1 MTTFGNAIRRAY
13 RRGAQEHLSDWCT
26 FIGIPYDVVRGWM
39 RSDTEPTWLRTLRTI
54 RRRTGLTW
62 DELLDGRVRPTAMR
76 VTRRRDE
83 RGTVGTTTC
92 SACGTTVNQHDRFC
106 RHCGA
111 DFGEAEP

>member
-26 FIGIPYDVVRGWM
+26 FIGIPYDVVRGWI
-39 RSDTEPTWLRTLRTI
+39 RADTEPTWLRTLRTI

-62 DELLDGRVRPTAMR
+62 DELLDGRTRPTATR
-76 VTRRRDE
+76 VTTYRDE
-83 RGTVGTTTC
+83 GRATGRTTC
-92 SACGTTVNQHDRFC
+92 SECGGAVGQHDRFC

-111 DFGEAEP
+111 DLGEVEG